1 MQQNREVSKYAKALY
16 AIAEKMGSVEETLK
30 NVKLLYSINSSS
42 ADFRLFLQSRRINSK
57 VKIEIINN
65 IFSTVLSPLEI
76 DLIINLIDKDSIDLL
91 NSIIKQFNLICD
103 HNEKIV
109 KVAVATAKKMSSEE
123 KVQFVKKIEQK
134 LSRKVDLDN
143 ILEPEIL
150 GGAKFRI
157 GNMIVDGSISN
168 RLKKL
173 EKALF

>member
-1 MQQNREVSKYAKALY
+1 
-16 AIAEKMGSVEETLK
+16 
-30 NVKLLYSINSSS
+30 
-42 ADFRLFLQSRRINSK
+42 
-57 VKIEIINN
+57 
-65 IFSTVLSPLEI
+65 
-76 DLIINLIDKDSIDLL
+76 
-91 NSIIKQFNLICD
+91 
-103 HNEKIV
+103 
-109 KVAVATAKKMSSEE
+109 MSSEE